1 MSRLAKLSA
10 RFIGEGGFSI
20 GITDVTPSASLM
32 ADKGALIGTAYEE
45 CDRLISDF
53 KGGTLSLL
61 PGCDEDQSLE
71 VPALAAVYHALNAE
85 QCDACQDL
93 LIILAGQ
100 HRLVALSS
108 PVGSAQKQKRRG
120 VCSIWCKACSTR

>member
-20 GITDVTPSASLM
+20 GITDVTPSAALM
-32 ADKGALIGTAYEE
+32 TDKASIIGTAYEE
-45 CDRLISDF
+45 CDELISNF

-71 VPALAAVYHALNAE
+71 VHAPIIRLPVVHASSGWVGAAHSGLRAE
-85 QCDACQDL
+85 L
-93 LIILAGQ
+93 
-100 HRLVALSS
+100 
-108 PVGSAQKQKRRG
+108 
-120 VCSIWCKACSTR
+120 

>member
-20 GITDVTPSASLM
+20 GITDVTPSAALM
-32 ADKGALIGTAYEE
+32 ADKGSVIRTAYKE
-45 CDRLISDF
+45 CDQLISDF

-71 VPALAAVYHALNAE
+71 VHTRAACHRSRTPTCASSLTAHPFCRPASGCSSCTCLM
-85 QCDACQDL
+85 DA
-93 LIILAGQ
+93 GG
-100 HRLVALSS
+100 VS
-108 PVGSAQKQKRRG
+108 VGSLG
-120 VCSIWCKACSTR
+120 TSTMMRVLQ